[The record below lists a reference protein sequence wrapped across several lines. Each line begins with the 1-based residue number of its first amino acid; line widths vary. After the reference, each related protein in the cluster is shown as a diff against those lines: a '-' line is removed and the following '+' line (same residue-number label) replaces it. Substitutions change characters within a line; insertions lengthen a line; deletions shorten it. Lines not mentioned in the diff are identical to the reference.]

1 MNEREKQLAGRKFNS
16 FAPEM
21 VGIMR
26 ETRHLLDEYNRTEF
40 EEGEKRTEL
49 LRRMIG
55 GCGEDVT
62 VQTPFRVT
70 YGKNLYI
77 GDHVFINYNSSLLDG
92 GEIRI
97 GNRVMI
103 GPDVKIYA
111 GNHDL
116 HASERFIFENG
127 RMEIITIPQP
137 VVIGDDVWICGN
149 VTVVPGVTIGN
160 GAVIAAGSVVTKDVP
175 PGALAGG
182 NPAKVIRMIDG

>member
-1 MNEREKQLAGRKFNS
+1 M
-16 FAPEM
+16 
-21 VGIMR
+21 
-26 ETRHLLDEYNRTEF
+26 
-40 EEGEKRTEL
+40 
-49 LRRMIG
+49 
-55 GCGEDVT
+55 
-62 VQTPFRVT
+62 T

-77 GDHVFINYNSSLLDG
+77 GDHVFINYNSSLLDA

-116 HASERFIFENG
+116 HASDRFIFEHG
-127 RMEIITIPQP
+127 RMEITTIPQS
-137 VVIGDDVWICGN
+137 VIIGDEVWICGS
-149 VTVVPGVTIGN
+149 VTVIPGVTIGN